1 MQQFGLTRLDDAQ
14 AAVMHLM
21 ECHGETITIT
31 IYTGGQKS
39 ARTLTLTG
47 TITIAPSP
55 HGWTLGLTC
64 NDQTLPL
71 RGVLSISDP
80 VEG

>member
-1 MQQFGLTRLDDAQ
+1 MQQFDLTRLDDAQ
-14 AAVMHLM
+14 AAVTHLM

-31 IYTGGQKS
+31 TYTGGQQS
-39 ARTLTLTG
+39 TRTLTLTG
-47 TITIAPSP
+47 TITIAPAP

-64 NDQTLPL
+64 DDQTLL
-71 RGVLSISDP
+71 LEGVLSISDP